1 MIRDACGLIYAGEEI
16 TNLRELVDQRTVGAL
31 PIGGKY
37 RTIDFPLSNMVNSDI
52 RSVGVIVSRNY
63 NSLMDHLGS
72 GKEWDLSRKSE
83 GLFILTPFSLRENP
97 GTYRGKIEALKSSMD
112 YLRHV
117 RQEYCILAGATS
129 IYNFCYDDM
138 MRFHVDTG
146 ADLTVLYHH
155 IGDDHAVDERY
166 RDVFMELSD
175 DGRVRSI
182 EVNPVVT
189 AHTARSLKSYIVRKD
204 ILMYLVDESFS
215 KGEYKFSENLLRNN
229 VDRIKIMAYEHKG
242 YVGMLRSTSAYFRIH
257 MDLLDTK
264 IRDELF
270 PSDNRIYTKTKDS
283 VPARYTSSAEV
294 KQSLVANGC
303 IIAGNVEKSV
313 LFRDVRI
320 GKGAKLKNSIALPG
334 SIVEENADLEYVILD
349 KTSTV
354 RQNSRLV
361 GSKDYPMVIRKG
373 GIV

>member
-112 YLRHV
+112 YLRRV

-129 IYNFCYDDM
+129 IYNFCYDEM
-138 MRFHVDTG
+138 MRFHVDSG
-146 ADLTVLYHH
+146 ADITILYHH
-155 IGDDHAVDERY
+155 IGDGHTVDERY
-166 RDVFMELSD
+166 RDVFLELED
-175 DGRVRSI
+175 DGRVRGI
-182 EVNPVVT
+182 EINPVLT
-189 AHTARSLKSYIVRKD
+189 IHTARSLKSYIVRKD

-215 KGEYKFSENLLRNN
+215 KGEYKFSENLLRSN

-242 YVGMLRSTSAYFRIH
+242 YVGMLRSVPAYFQIH
-257 MDLLDTK
+257 MDLLEAK

-270 PSDNRIYTKTKDS
+270 PLDNRIYTKTKDS
-283 VPARYTSSAEV
+283 VPARHTQAAEV
-294 KQSLVANGC
+294 RQSLIANGC
-303 IIAGNVEKSV
+303 IIAGNVEKSM
-313 LFRDVRI
+313 LFRDVRV
-320 GKGAKLKNSIALPG
+320 GKGAKFKNSIALSG
-334 SIVEENADLEYVILD
+334 AVIEENANLEYVILD
-349 KTSTV
+349 KNTLV

-361 GSKDYPMVIRKG
+361 GSKDYPIVIRKG

>member
-112 YLRHV
+112 YLRRV
-117 RQEYCILAGATS
+117 RQEYVILAGATS
-129 IYNFCYDDM
+129 IYNFAYDDM
-138 MRFHVDTG
+138 MRFHVDSG
-146 ADLTVLYHH
+146 ADITVLYHH
-155 IGDDHAVDERY
+155 IGDEHAVDEAY
-166 RDVFMELSD
+166 RDVFLELSD
-175 DGRVRSI
+175 EGRVRAI
-182 EVNPVVT
+182 EVNPVLT

-204 ILMYLVDESFS
+204 ILMYLVDESFA

-242 YVGMLRSTSAYFRIH
+242 YVGMLRSVSAYFGIH
-257 MDLLDTK
+257 MDLLNQK
-264 IRDELF
+264 VRDELF
-270 PSDNRIYTKTKDS
+270 PQDNRIYTKTKDS
-283 VPARYTSSAEV
+283 VPTKHTASADV
-294 KQSLVANGC
+294 RQSLVANGC
-303 IIAGNVEKSV
+303 IVEGSVERSV
-313 LFRDVRI
+313 LFRDIRV
-320 GKGAKLKNSIALPG
+320 GKSAKIKNSIMLPG
-334 SIVEENADLEYVILD
+334 SRVEENADLEYVILD
-349 KTSTV
+349 KNVTV
-354 RQNSRLV
+354 RPNSRLV
-361 GSKDYPMVIRKG
+361 GSKDYPIVIRKG

>member
-16 TNLRELVDQRTVGAL
+16 TNLRELVDMRTVGAL

-112 YLRHV
+112 YLRRV

-129 IYNFCYDDM
+129 IYNFVYDDM
-138 MRFHVDTG
+138 MRFHVDSG
-146 ADLTVLYHH
+146 ADITALYHN
-155 IGDDHAVDERY
+155 IGKDHTVDERY
-166 RDVFMELSD
+166 RDVFLNLSD
-175 DGRVRSI
+175 DGRVRGI
-182 EVNPVVT
+182 EVNPVLT
-189 AHTARSLKSYIVRKD
+189 ANTARSLKSYIVRKD

-229 VDRIKIMAYEHKG
+229 VDRVKIMAYEHKG
-242 YVGMLRSTSAYFRIH
+242 YVGMLRSVSAYFGIH
-257 MDLLDTK
+257 MDLLDAK
-264 IRDELF
+264 VREDLLPRE
-270 PSDNRIYTKTKDS
+270 NRIYTKTKDS
-283 VPARYTSSAEV
+283 VPSKYAPAAEV
-294 KQSLVANGC
+294 KQSLLANEC
-303 IIAGNVEKSV
+303 IIEGRVEKSV
-313 LFRDVRI
+313 LFRNVSV
-320 GKGAKLKNSIALPG
+320 GKDASIKNSIVLPG
-334 SIVEENADLEYVILD
+334 SKIEEKAILEYVILD
-349 KTSTV
+349 KNVTI
-354 RQNSRLV
+354 RKGIRLV
-361 GSKDYPMVIRKG
+361 GSKDYPIVIRKG

>member
-16 TNLRELVDQRTVGAL
+16 TNLRDLVDQRTVGAL

-63 NSLMDHLGS
+63 NSLMDHMGS
-72 GKEWDLSRKSE
+72 GKEWDLSRKGE

-112 YLRHV
+112 YLRRV

-129 IYNFCYDDM
+129 IYNFVYDDM
-138 MRFHVDTG
+138 MRFHVDSG
-146 ADLTVLYHH
+146 ADITVLYHH
-155 IGDDHAVDERY
+155 MVDKHMVDEGY
-166 RDVFMELSD
+166 RDVFLELSD
-175 DGRVRSI
+175 DGRVRGI
-182 EVNPVVT
+182 EVNPVLT

-242 YVGMLRSTSAYFRIH
+242 YVGMLRSVSAYFSIH
-257 MDLLDTK
+257 MDLLDIK
-264 IRDELF
+264 IREELL
-270 PSDNRIYTKTKDS
+270 PQDNRIYTKTKDS
-283 VPARYTSSAEV
+283 VPTKHTASADV

-303 IIAGNVEKSV
+303 IIEGRVEKSV
-313 LFRDVRI
+313 LFRDIRI
-320 GKGAKLKNSIALPG
+320 GKGAKIKNSIMLPG
-334 SIVEENADLEYVILD
+334 SKIEEGADLEYVILD
-349 KTSTV
+349 KNVTV

-361 GSKDYPMVIRKG
+361 GSKDYPIVIRKG